1 MARFPHVEPSHL
13 AGSRHDAR
21 RRTRRRGVGRRKC
34 RMARSGDLV
43 RSGDVGR
50 PHRTRGRGAPHL
62 DGHRGSRHRADHPGA
77 QGTAHDRR
85 RRSSRRRRHRRRCP
99 ERPRGEPGPR
109 SVEGRRRA
117 LALFCERARDADLR
131 IVLET
136 PSIMAVRTLRDAV
149 TIVEQ
154 VDDPTAGVLIDVLH
168 LIRSGGTTD
177 DVAAVDP
184 ALLPYAQL
192 CDVMAT
198 APDDARGL
206 LDEALH
212 GRLLPGDGVA
222 PIADL
227 LRTLPAGCP
236 LSLEMRSRLL
246 WPISRPDGSGRSRCS
261 KRHDGLDPWNRS
273 PSIAWSC
280 SGGIPNAEHL
290 ATDVREGR
298 PHRWVRNR
306 TATT

>member
-1 MARFPHVEPSHL
+1 
-13 AGSRHDAR
+13 
-21 RRTRRRGVGRRKC
+21 
-34 RMARSGDLV
+34 
-43 RSGDVGR
+43 
-50 PHRTRGRGAPHL
+50 
-62 DGHRGSRHRADHPGA
+62 
-77 QGTAHDRR
+77 
-85 RRSSRRRRHRRRCP
+85 
-99 ERPRGEPGPR
+99 
-109 SVEGRRRA
+109 
-117 LALFCERARDADLR
+117 
-131 IVLET
+131 
-136 PSIMAVRTLRDAV
+136 MAVRTLRDAV

-236 LSLEMRSRLL
+236 LSLEMRSRRLMADF
-246 WPISRPDGSGRSRCS
+246 PDPTARAVAVLEATRRVGSLESQ
-261 KRHDGLDPWNRS
+261 P
-273 PSIAWSC
+273 
-280 SGGIPNAEHL
+280 
-290 ATDVREGR
+290 
-298 PHRWVRNR
+298 
-306 TATT
+306 